1 LSFNYNFALFYLTFQ
16 KNNIM
21 KTIQTLL
28 KELNACDPAQR
39 WAENKSVEEIIE
51 TCNEGDWLL
60 WLASRMY
67 LPVKQLILAAARCA
81 KTVMHLM
88 KDQRS
93 IDFVN
98 LAERFALSDD
108 ISEDDFGKSYCAAG
122 RAFAAAYD
130 TANYYAASAAYSACA
145 SRATFVSEQAARAA
159 FRAAQDDPRAAMI
172 ENKMQTANICR
183 EVFGKELIEAVNAIL
198 NK

>member
-1 LSFNYNFALFYLTFQ
+1 
-16 KNNIM
+16 M

-28 KELNACDPAQR
+28 KELNACDPAQK
-39 WAENKSVEEIIE
+39 WAENKSVEEIVE

-60 WLASRMY
+60 WLALRMH
-67 LPVKQLILAAARCA
+67 LPAKQLILAGARCA

-88 KDQRS
+88 EDRRS

-98 LAERFALSDD
+98 LAERFALGDD

-122 RAFAAAYD
+122 RAFAAAYG
-130 TANYYAASAAYSACA
+130 TANYAASAAYAACT
-145 SRATFVSEQAARAA
+145 SRVTFVSEKAARAA
-159 FRAAQDDPRAAMI
+159 FQAAQDDPEAAFI
-172 ENKMQTANICR
+172 ENQKQTANICR
-183 EVFGKELIEAVNAIL
+183 EVFGKELIEAANAIL